1 MQILVVYMVLIEFLL
16 NFFIQ
21 VPVFM
26 WSILKCSMTRI
37 QLTYLAH
44 FSWYRT
50 TVHEGVMSTIHN
62 GHVQIYVF
70 DWSEKI
76 QRGVSMNFVHV
87 ANTEIS
93 DIAKLRQRSYF
104 KAIALIEELLLIA
117 IQRFSIA
124 IQRFSNI
131 PAVPLIYSHS
141 VLVWASPS
149 LD

>member
-1 MQILVVYMVLIEFLL
+1 MGNRSMQILVYIVLIEFLL

-21 VPVFM
+21 VPLFM
-26 WSILKCSMTRI
+26 WSILKCRMTRI

-104 KAIALIEELLLIA
+104 KAIALIGQAMSL
-117 IQRFSIA
+117 QRDCHLKFTTQLNTKHTSI
-124 IQRFSNI
+124 
-131 PAVPLIYSHS
+131 S
-141 VLVWASPS
+141 VCLYF
-149 LD
+149 